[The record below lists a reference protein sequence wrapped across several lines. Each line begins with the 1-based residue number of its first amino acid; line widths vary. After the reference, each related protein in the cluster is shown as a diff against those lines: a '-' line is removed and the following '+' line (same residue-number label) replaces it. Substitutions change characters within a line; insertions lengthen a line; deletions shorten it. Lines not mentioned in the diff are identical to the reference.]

1 MVPSPPSEETSPAV
15 AAEIQRLNQALAAGS
30 TPSTASSDPGPAS
43 AFPSR
48 KMLTRKPTPRGLG
61 ARVASSEF
69 DDDAST
75 PSKARAL
82 SLKREIDATTP
93 TREVVHRIVTGEE
106 PKGKDAESA
115 RHSFADDTAARV
127 SVDSPLSFSKME
139 LLEKERA
146 AEKDLSAEKVVPSR
160 VREYENAESRA
171 ALELLENKLTEVER
185 DLQKA
190 RREAAETARSAAA
203 VERTNARLRR
213 ELLETTASRR
223 SEIPSGKSVH
233 EPPVVDE
240 PGRNFAQKQNPDPAA
255 LYVDVERLS
264 AELRETKRRLAEA
277 NAAAA
282 AADAASSREALA
294 SASATLCSSVATIAL
309 SSSLEV
315 RAVANSASRVAIAEA
330 SASRFSDSSRR
341 SRSAAATFSR
351 SASAAA
357 VRRLASSAAATATAS
372 ASAAPRLEVASA
384 SCARAAAASAFS
396 ACEMRASRSLSRL
409 ASALLSLACSSS
421 RMRERSSSRLSMPI
435 CSAFSCSSMRCRLF
449 CSVSFWR
456 CRRSFSS
463 CTRCSS
469 ALVAICVP
477 AASDASVDSDAAAA
491 FAAATASGFSLPMEG
506 GADELLSPPPR
517 LRRDRGGESDSD
529 SASLED
535 ASVADPSL
543 GESVRIVTRLPCSL
557 APLLPDDPPRDEPF
571 DAEPCLRGG
580 DGDVDRRLSLRS
592 SSGLISPPFFSLR
605 RLTRSA
611 SSSVSTRARSRC
623 ASRSRVLNSSS
634 RCDLASVSASRLAS
648 KAFLSISSGARSLNA
663 RSSATSALNTPTVFS
678 VSASFSY
685 TATAFCSA
693 ARRFVSLRESSP
705 LVFSSLK
712 RHASSSAA
720 SASVCAF
727 SSLSSRRKSFKG
739 TVSSVDCLSLSLSVS
754 SIASRRSVSSKDFCS
769 SSCLTSARSRLAKSS
784 FCL

>member
-75 PSKARAL
+75 PSKARSL

-160 VREYENAESRA
+160 VREYETAESRA

-190 RREAAETARSAAA
+190 RREAAETARRAAA

-233 EPPVVDE
+233 EPPVVDDTE
-240 PGRNFAQKQNPDPAA
+240 RNFAQKQNPDPAA

-282 AADAASSREALA
+282 AADAENKKVFDEMLAAANEVADDLERERARCERAECELGQARAAALA
-294 SASATLCSSVATIAL
+294 RDESRLGEIIEVKSELALAKASL
-309 SSSLEV
+309 
-315 RAVANSASRVAIAEA
+315 RVAKEKNAGVLGRLDAASEKREGHEDEGPKDALILNDLRLERERLRFELGEA
-330 SASRFSDSSRR
+330 
-341 SRSAAATFSR
+341 RSAAA
-351 SASAAA
+351 AAEA
-357 VRRLASSAAATATAS
+357 RANKACSSAAG
-372 ASAAPRLEVASA
+372 
-384 SCARAAAASAFS
+384 ARAAAALAEAATEAVEARRDSVETKLREDLREARRTLHRATGEGDGDNAGEEEDVPVTTSSTWAARDAAARREKEAASIGGGVGGFPARLTAVLMFALASVLILAFAGLLLVAMS
-396 ACEMRASRSLSRL
+396 DRRRDARGYECAARWMRAS
-409 ASALLSLACSSS
+409 
-421 RMRERSSSRLSMPI
+421 
-435 CSAFSCSSMRCRLF
+435 F
-449 CSVSFWR
+449 V
-456 CRRSFSS
+456 
-463 CTRCSS
+463 
-469 ALVAICVP
+469 
-477 AASDASVDSDAAAA
+477 
-491 FAAATASGFSLPMEG
+491 
-506 GADELLSPPPR
+506 DELLSGTLGAPF
-517 LRRDRGGESDSD
+517 RRDDVCR
-529 SASLED
+529 
-535 ASVADPSL
+535 VA
-543 GESVRIVTRLPCSL
+543 
-557 APLLPDDPPRDEPF
+557 APP
-571 DAEPCLRGG
+571 
-580 DGDVDRRLSLRS
+580 
-592 SSGLISPPFFSLR
+592 
-605 RLTRSA
+605 
-611 SSSVSTRARSRC
+611 
-623 ASRSRVLNSSS
+623 
-634 RCDLASVSASRLAS
+634 
-648 KAFLSISSGARSLNA
+648 
-663 RSSATSALNTPTVFS
+663 AT
-678 VSASFSY
+678 
-685 TATAFCSA
+685 
-693 ARRFVSLRESSP
+693 
-705 LVFSSLK
+705 
-712 RHASSSAA
+712 
-720 SASVCAF
+720 
-727 SSLSSRRKSFKG
+727 
-739 TVSSVDCLSLSLSVS
+739 
-754 SIASRRSVSSKDFCS
+754 
-769 SSCLTSARSRLAKSS
+769 
-784 FCL
+784 

>member
-75 PSKARAL
+75 PSKARSL

-160 VREYENAESRA
+160 VREYETAESRA

-190 RREAAETARSAAA
+190 RREAAETARRAAA

-233 EPPVVDE
+233 EPPVVDDT
-240 PGRNFAQKQNPDPAA
+240 GRNFAQKQIPDPAA

-282 AADAASSREALA
+282 AADAENKKVFDEMLAAANEVADDLERERARCERAEGELGKARAAALA
-294 SASATLCSSVATIAL
+294 RDESRLGEIIEVKSELALAKASL
-309 SSSLEV
+309 
-315 RAVANSASRVAIAEA
+315 RVAKEKNAGVLIRLDAASEKREGPEDALLLRDLRLERERLRLELGEA
-330 SASRFSDSSRR
+330 
-341 SRSAAATFSR
+341 RSAAA
-351 SASAAA
+351 AAEA
-357 VRRLASSAAATATAS
+357 RANKACSSAAG
-372 ASAAPRLEVASA
+372 
-384 SCARAAAASAFS
+384 ARAAAALAEAATEAVEARRDSVETKLREDLREARRKLCRTTGEGDGDDAGEEEDVPVTTSSTCAARDAAARREKEAGSRVGGVGGFPARLTSVLMFALASVLILAFAGLLLVAMS
-396 ACEMRASRSLSRL
+396 DRRRDARGYECAARWMRAS
-409 ASALLSLACSSS
+409 
-421 RMRERSSSRLSMPI
+421 
-435 CSAFSCSSMRCRLF
+435 F
-449 CSVSFWR
+449 V
-456 CRRSFSS
+456 
-463 CTRCSS
+463 
-469 ALVAICVP
+469 
-477 AASDASVDSDAAAA
+477 
-491 FAAATASGFSLPMEG
+491 
-506 GADELLSPPPR
+506 DELLSGTLGAPF
-517 LRRDRGGESDSD
+517 RRDDVCR
-529 SASLED
+529 
-535 ASVADPSL
+535 VA
-543 GESVRIVTRLPCSL
+543 
-557 APLLPDDPPRDEPF
+557 APP
-571 DAEPCLRGG
+571 
-580 DGDVDRRLSLRS
+580 
-592 SSGLISPPFFSLR
+592 
-605 RLTRSA
+605 
-611 SSSVSTRARSRC
+611 
-623 ASRSRVLNSSS
+623 
-634 RCDLASVSASRLAS
+634 
-648 KAFLSISSGARSLNA
+648 
-663 RSSATSALNTPTVFS
+663 AT
-678 VSASFSY
+678 
-685 TATAFCSA
+685 
-693 ARRFVSLRESSP
+693 
-705 LVFSSLK
+705 
-712 RHASSSAA
+712 
-720 SASVCAF
+720 
-727 SSLSSRRKSFKG
+727 
-739 TVSSVDCLSLSLSVS
+739 
-754 SIASRRSVSSKDFCS
+754 
-769 SSCLTSARSRLAKSS
+769 
-784 FCL
+784 